1 MRFNLQVPVKRKSLY
16 ANLNVAKHITER
28 ERVIFV
34 YTPLDILLIKIILYR
49 FVFDIKNNTQ

>member
-28 ERVIFV
+28 VIFV
-34 YTPLDILLIKIILYR
+34 YTPLDILLIKIIFYR